1 MPDAQSDSGDS
12 ELQKR
17 WNAVLGMV
25 EVQIDNQADF
35 NAYLADSFAT
45 SFDDGVPESD
55 RPKRIRGGVDTSA
68 RHAKHSPLCRSSLW
82 PRDYDRNRYHGFYL

>member
-1 MPDAQSDSGDS
+1 MLSSDSSDY
-12 ELQKR
+12 ELQKG

-45 SFDDGVPESD
+45 SFDDGALRVTV
-55 RPKRIRGGVDTSA
+55 RNGFVAAWDTSA
-68 RHAKHSPLCRSSLW
+68 RHAEHSPLRRSSLW
-82 PRDYDRNRYHGFYL
+82 PRDYDRNRYHGLYL